1 MENGDC
7 DLARKDK
14 AISVSLSFSLL
25 VVDDVVCICGG
36 SSGGD
41 IVEGNWEGGGEGLF
55 RGLMSKK
62 SWSGGEGV
70 CNEVV
75 GDGL

>member
-1 MENGDC
+1 M
-7 DLARKDK
+7 
-14 AISVSLSFSLL
+14 SLLFSLL

-41 IVEGNWEGGGEGLF
+41 IVEGNWEGGGDGLF